1 MTLASSIN
9 LVNSCLGGQLTI
21 AWKKHRSSLLS
32 LALNSVE
39 GSILEGRMREGII
52 PDETSRLFALKE
64 LLDVLE
70 VDSVEGRG
78 VKAPMF
84 VLHGLYTWYSIFTTF
99 TFLVTGGTADG
110 T

>member
-1 MTLASSIN
+1 
-9 LVNSCLGGQLTI
+9 
-21 AWKKHRSSLLS
+21 LLS

-39 GSILEGRMREGII
+39 GSILEGRIREGIV
-52 PDETSRLFALKE
+52 PDETRRLFAHKE
-64 LLDVLE
+64 LSGVLE
-70 VDSVEGRG
+70 GSSVEGRG

-84 VLHGLYTWYSIFTTF
+84 ELHGLYTWYSIFTTF